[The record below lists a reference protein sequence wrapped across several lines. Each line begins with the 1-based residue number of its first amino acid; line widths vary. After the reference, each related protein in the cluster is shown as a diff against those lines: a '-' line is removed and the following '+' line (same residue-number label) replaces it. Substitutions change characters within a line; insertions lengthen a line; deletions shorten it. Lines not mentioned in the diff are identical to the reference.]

1 VAYVFNEYLFV
12 WNLIHL
18 NKHIK
23 HKKKHII
30 PTSYCHAPP
39 FFTGALGGSTI
50 PGCHGGASAKESC
63 QAAAQEAREGG
74 AGGVDSCLAHS
85 YIFTCEE
92 IYHDIY
98 FYIVLLI
105 DISIN
110 MYSYG

>member
-1 VAYVFNEYLFV
+1 ML
-12 WNLIHL
+12 
-18 NKHIK
+18 
-23 HKKKHII
+23 
-30 PTSYCHAPP
+30 PP
-39 FFTGALGGSTI
+39 FFTGALWGSTI
-50 PGCHGGASAKESC
+50 PGRHGGASAKESC

-85 YIFTCEE
+85 YSYIFTCEE

-105 DISIN
+105 AISIN